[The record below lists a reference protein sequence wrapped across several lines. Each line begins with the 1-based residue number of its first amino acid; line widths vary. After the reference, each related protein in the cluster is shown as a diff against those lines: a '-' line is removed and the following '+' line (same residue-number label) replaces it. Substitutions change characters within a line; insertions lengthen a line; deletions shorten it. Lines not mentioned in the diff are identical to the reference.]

1 MNSSFIDVTMENI
14 MDISL
19 IIPCYNEE
27 TNIQKGVL
35 DRIGNFT
42 NKDAR
47 FKEVIIVDDGS
58 TDSSIDLIKHKYLPL
73 YKKFILVK
81 NTHLGKAFAVIRG
94 IQEATAEYT
103 MFSDIDLATPIE
115 ESEKLIAEAKNGYD
129 IVIGSRSG
137 QRKGAPLT
145 RKIMAIGMI
154 FIRHY
159 IIGLKGVY
167 DTQCGFKLF
176 KSIAAQKII
185 QNLQVFKNRQE
196 KSGSSVSA
204 GFDLEFLFLGAKLGF
219 TVKEVPV
226 IWRHVE
232 TKNVTFIK
240 SSLESLQDIISIK
253 WYDILKKY
261 PQ

>member
-1 MNSSFIDVTMENI
+1 MK
-14 MDISL
+14 ISL

-27 TNIQKGVL
+27 ANIQKGVL
-35 DRIGNFT
+35 DKIGNFT
-42 NKDAR
+42 NADAR

-58 TDSSIDLIKHKYLPL
+58 NDDSVEIIEKKYIVLFPKFRLIK
-73 YKKFILVK
+73 
-81 NTHLGKAFAVIRG
+81 NNHLGKAFAVIRG
-94 IQEATAEYT
+94 INEAKGDYT
-103 MFSDIDLATPIE
+103 MFSDIDLATPLE
-115 ESEKLIAEAKNGYD
+115 EANKLILEAENNYD
-129 IVIGSRSG
+129 IVIGSRSS

-145 RKIMAIGMI
+145 RKIMALGMI

-176 KSIAAQKII
+176 KTVAAQKII
-185 QNLQVFKNRQE
+185 KNLQVFKNRQE
-196 KSGSSVSA
+196 KTGSSVSA
-204 GFDLEFLFLGAKLGF
+204 GFDLEFLFLGSKLGF
-219 TVKEVPV
+219 SIKEVSV

-240 SSLESLQDIISIK
+240 SSLESLKDIFTIK

-261 PQ
+261 PH